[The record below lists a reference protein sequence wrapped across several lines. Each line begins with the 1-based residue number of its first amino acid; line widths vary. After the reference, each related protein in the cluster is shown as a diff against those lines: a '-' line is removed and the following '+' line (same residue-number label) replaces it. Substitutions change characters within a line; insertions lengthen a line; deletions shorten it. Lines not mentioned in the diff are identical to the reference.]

1 VPASRSSSHVN
12 RGQVPAP
19 TPTSCFRTCGI
30 KMQLLNANMVSLLVF
45 FIMTFFSLV
54 TANPITERI
63 ASYNDIPDATFII
76 THEGRDYT
84 LQGTAQKVIAQMDVL
99 HPGYLANFTAK
110 VNGYRSNH
118 PAIRAEL
125 EPRNQVFPPL

>member
-1 VPASRSSSHVN
+1 
-12 RGQVPAP
+12 
-19 TPTSCFRTCGI
+19 
-30 KMQLLNANMVSLLVF
+30 MQLLNANMVSLLVF